1 MMKSAELTRPGRQL
15 IIYTIIISLCSQVAI
30 STSHAEVKQYSED
43 WVGDVTI
50 SGGRTLLVEELSA
63 TWCVSCADIDPYLQQ
78 VADSHGSRI
87 SIVTYHPTDGEDAF
101 QPEAA
106 KYRIDRMKL
115 VNPDIGS
122 TPTFVVEN
130 GIPRVGP
137 ESWPDVQKDI
147 LKQEINRQ
155 ESSMMSLSITKAND
169 VYTAKIVNTSLLN
182 VSFDTQLTFLLMTHE
197 LSMPDGFF
205 NPGEAHR
212 DRVVVATASCNIGNN
227 SISGI
232 GFNQSSVTKC
242 SDDFSVE
249 FTHEGKFSIV
259 LIHEATDSSLE
270 QKPDFSN
277 TLGVVEFAY
286 RDIEV
291 VNQLNL
297 MPTVFFTVISIGVIW
312 VIIGNYNSVNSRK

>member
-1 MMKSAELTRPGRQL
+1 MMKSAEQTRPGRQHIVYIL
-15 IIYTIIISLCSQVAI
+15 IISLYSQIAV

-43 WVGDVTI
+43 WAGDITI

-115 VNPDIGS
+115 VNRDIGS

-130 GIPRVGP
+130 GIPRIGP
-137 ESWPDVQKDI
+137 ESWSDVQKDI

-155 ESSMMSLSITKAND
+155 ESSMLSFSISKSND
-169 VYTAKIVNTSLLN
+169 VYTVNIVNTSLLD

-197 LSMPDGFF
+197 LNMPDGYF

-227 SISGI
+227 SVSGI
-232 GFNQSSVTKC
+232 GFNHSSVTKC

-259 LIHEATDSSLE
+259 LIHEATDTSLE
-270 QKPDFSN
+270 QNPEFSN

-291 VNQLNL
+291 ANPLNL
-297 MPTVFFTVISIGVIW
+297 MPTVFFTIMSIGVIW
-312 VIIGNYNSVNSRK
+312 VIIGNYYSINSRK

>member
-1 MMKSAELTRPGRQL
+1 MKSAELTRPGL
-15 IIYTIIISLCSQVAI
+15 KIIVYIIIISLYSQIAI
-30 STSHAEVKQYSED
+30 PTSHAEVKQYSDD
-43 WVGDVTI
+43 WAGDVTI
-50 SGGRTLLVEELSA
+50 SGGRTLLVEEISA

-130 GIPRVGP
+130 GIPRIGP

-155 ESSMMSLSITKAND
+155 ESSMMSFSVSKTND
-169 VYTAKIVNTSLLN
+169 SYTAKIVNTSLLN

-197 LSMPDGFF
+197 LNMPDGYF
-205 NPGEAHR
+205 NPGENHR

-242 SDDFSVE
+242 SDDFLVE

-259 LIHEATDSSLE
+259 LIHEPTDTSLVQNPE
-270 QKPDFSN
+270 FSN

-291 VNQLNL
+291 VNSLNL
-297 MPTVFFTVISIGVIW
+297 MPTVFFTIMSIGVIW
-312 VIIGNYNSVNSRK
+312 VIIGNYNSANSRK